1 MKYARAA
8 LNLFLVPR
16 QNKKPAILSVPKVKH
31 KRLVIVCLWL
41 AFAIYPFIDG
51 LGYYLTPLQDRP
63 FSPDHDVFKP
73 SGFVGQGLGILGSL
87 MMLFGVISYMVRKRW
102 RILERFGKLRSWLTF
117 HIFLCT
123 LGPFYVLLHTTF
135 KFGNIASISF
145 WSMAVVVGSGVF
157 GRYVYIHIPKSAN
170 GQFYSPQ
177 ALKHAHTQLV
187 KQLSEMTRLSTRDII
202 MFTDRIG
209 PTKSIMVALF
219 RTIRFEISSK
229 KLANKF
235 HRILSVRKIPDPVIQ
250 KVIPM
255 MMSNAR
261 LQLRLRVMG
270 PFIRGFGYWHVLHI
284 PLALVM
290 LAALVIHIGIAI
302 AFGYTWIF

>member
-1 MKYARAA
+1 MKHA
-8 LNLFLVPR
+8 LTLLFIPK
-16 QNKKPAILSVPKVKH
+16 QWKSTKAFSTLSTKQRK
-31 KRLVIVCLWL
+31 LLLFIVWMCC
-41 AFAIYPFIDG
+41 AMYPLFDG
-51 LGYYLTPLQDRP
+51 LEYYLTPLTDRP
-63 FSPDHDVFKP
+63 FTADHETFKP
-73 SGFVGQGLGILGSL
+73 SGIFGQGLGILGTL
-87 MMLFGVISYMVRKRW
+87 MMLFGVTSYMVRKRW
-102 RILERFGKLRSWLTF
+102 SFLERFGKLRSWLTF

-145 WSMAVVVGSGVF
+145 WSMAIVVGSGVF

-177 ALKHAHTQLV
+177 ALKHAHNTLV
-187 KQLSEMTRLSTRDII
+187 KQLSEMTKLPAREII
-202 MFTDRIG
+202 KLTDQIG
-209 PTKSIMVALF
+209 PTKSITVALF
-219 RTIRFEISSK
+219 KTIKFELGTK
-229 KLANKF
+229 KLVAKF
-235 HRILSVRKIPDPVIQ
+235 QKILGMRGVPAPVVH

-270 PFIRGFGYWHVLHI
+270 PFIRAFGYWHVLHI

-290 LAALVIHIGIAI
+290 LVALVIHIGIAI